1 MNILKSWVIVKFK
14 DNHIKIWRDYDD
26 GFIWGSPLY
35 EVLGYFDGS
44 YRQAQEYSKELL
56 IKG

>member
-1 MNILKSWVIVKFK
+1 MEVLKSWVIVKFK
-14 DNHIKIWRDYDD
+14 DNHVEIWRDYDD

-44 YRQAQEYSKELL
+44 YKQAHHYSKQILR
-56 IKG
+56 G